1 MPGGWAEQVPGSGP
15 ALETVEMTLNKKG
28 QSASSSPLMRI
39 GPTAAGA
46 GVSRQTLQYYVL
58 VGLVKPACKSSSGQR
73 LFDKKAIPRIKLIRK
88 LNRSGYTLRDI
99 REIFL
104 AKPSAGS

>member
-1 MPGGWAEQVPGSGP
+1 MS
-15 ALETVEMTLNKKG
+15 KKG
-28 QSASSSPLMRI
+28 QSAGTSPLMRI
-39 GPTAAGA
+39 GPTAAKA
-46 GVSRQTLQYYVL
+46 GVSRQTLQYYVM

-73 LFDKKAIPRIKLIRK
+73 LFDKEAIPRIKLIRK

-104 AKPSAGS
+104 SNPSARS

>member
-1 MPGGWAEQVPGSGP
+1 MV
-15 ALETVEMTLNKKG
+15 KKV
-28 QSASSSPLMRI
+28 QSAGSTLMRV
-39 GPTAAGA
+39 GATATKA

-58 VGLVKPACKSSSGQR
+58 VGLVEPACKSSSGQR

-104 AKPSAGS
+104 SKSSAG